1 MTKDNIFNKGYQ
13 YLLYMKNLN
22 LQQIIDFYKSFSSPT
37 KERRMRFYIENTGLQ
52 KNNLPEIEDKKTPST
67 ADDILRKIQENL
79 LKKQERHEQDSKM

>member
-52 KNNLPEIEDKKTPST
+52 KNNLPEIKKKLENEFFNKRDIILNNPS
-67 ADDILRKIQENL
+67 IVSH
-79 LKKQERHEQDSKM
+79 LKSKL